1 MKNAFN
7 FQYQHFPSRESGVST
22 KKQELLEANCL
33 EADSL
38 HWAKLQAVGTQGTAL
53 ALTSPRPAGLVYKD

>member
-1 MKNAFN
+1 MKNGSD
-7 FQYQHFPSRESGVST
+7 FQYQELPSGETAVST

>member
-7 FQYQHFPSRESGVST
+7 FQYQHFPSRESEVST
-22 KKQELLEANCL
+22 KKQELLEAICL

-53 ALTSPRPAGLVYKD
+53 AITSPRPAGLVYKD